1 MGKQQS
7 SMPPVYRGTDPE
19 VKEWARGMVQFL
31 NQELLRLSGQLNEIE
46 DQAAA
51 NEIRFLAIEARLTA
65 HGI

>member
-7 SMPPVYRGTDPE
+7 STPPIYRGTDPE
-19 VKEWARGMVQFL
+19 ATEWARNVVLFL

-51 NEIRFLAIEARLTA
+51 NETRFLAIEARLTA

>member
-7 SMPPVYRGTDPE
+7 STPPIYRGTDPE
-19 VKEWARGMVQFL
+19 MTEWSRNVVLFL

-46 DQAAA
+46 DQATA
-51 NEIRFLAIEARLTA
+51 NETRFLAIEARLTA

>member
-7 SMPPVYRGTDPE
+7 STPPIYRGADPE
-19 VKEWARGMVQFL
+19 MTEWSRNVVLFL

-46 DQAAA
+46 DQATA

>member
-7 SMPPVYRGTDPE
+7 STPPVYRGPDPE
-19 VKEWARGMVQFL
+19 VTEWARNVVLFL

-46 DQAAA
+46 EQIVAIETRD
-51 NEIRFLAIEARLTA
+51 LAIEARLTA